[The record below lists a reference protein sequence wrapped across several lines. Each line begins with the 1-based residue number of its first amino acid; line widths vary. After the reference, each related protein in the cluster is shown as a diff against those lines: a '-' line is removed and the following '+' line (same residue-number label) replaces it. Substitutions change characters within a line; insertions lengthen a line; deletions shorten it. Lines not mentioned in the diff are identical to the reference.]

1 MAEPTSLYWPEYL
14 IKAQVSIAI
23 MARPTTQSHAKAIV
37 SRPTKNKIPDR
48 TYRRQTRTNSTAG
61 VRKALKR
68 FLD

>member
-1 MAEPTSLYWPEYL
+1 MAVPTSLYWPEYR

-23 MARPTTQSHAKAIV
+23 MAIPTTQSHAKEIV
-37 SRPTKNKIPDR
+37 SRPTKSKITDS

-61 VRKALKR
+61 VRKALKT